1 MQIECRQEHLA
12 RALQIVGRMVG
23 TRGTLPVLGNILLAT
38 DKGRLKVAATDLEL
52 GVQTWIGG
60 KVEKEGSLTVPAR
73 LLIDFV
79 VTNSDPTITL
89 TVKDTTLH
97 LQSERYTANIKG
109 IEASEFPLIPAIKQA
124 DGLTVK
130 AQDLKEAVT
139 QTIFAT
145 AIDETR
151 PVLTGVLL
159 KIEEQAARLVATD
172 SYRLAERVLILTGKH
187 TPLQVI
193 VPARTLQE
201 VARIMTDPTAEIR
214 IFVAENQILFI
225 IGETELI
232 SRLIDGTFPDYE
244 QIIPK
249 QAQTTITLQRGAF
262 AQVMKMASFFARES
276 ANNVALAA
284 TPGGEDV
291 AVTAISPQ
299 IGDAVSRLP
308 AKTTGEPVEI
318 AFNAKF
324 ILDALAVFPTEEI
337 NLELSGKLAPGV
349 LRMPKD
355 SNYLY
360 LIMPLRVDN

>member
-60 KVEKEGSLTVPAR
+60 KVEDEGSLTVPAR

-79 VTNSDPTITL
+79 VTNSDPIITL

-97 LQSERYTANIKG
+97 LQSEHHTASIKG
-109 IEASEFPLIPAIKQA
+109 IEASEFPLIPAIKQT
-124 DGLTVK
+124 DGLIIK

-159 KIEEQAARLVATD
+159 RIEEETARLVATD
-172 SYRLAERVLILTGKH
+172 SYRLAERILKLPGKH

-193 VPARTLQE
+193 VPARTFQE
-201 VARIMTDPTAEIR
+201 VARIITDPAAEIS
-214 IFVAENQILFI
+214 IFVTENQVLFVV
-225 IGETELI
+225 GETELI
-232 SRLIDGTFPDYE
+232 SRLIDGIFPDYE

-249 QAQTTITLQRGAF
+249 EVQTTISLERGSF

-276 ANNVALAA
+276 ANNVQLKAS
-284 TPGGEDV
+284 PGETAV

-299 IGDAVSRLP
+299 IGEDISRLS
-308 AKTTGEPVEI
+308 AIITGEAVEI

-324 ILDALAVFPTEEI
+324 ILDALAIFPTEEI
-337 NLELSGKLAPGV
+337 NLELAGKLTPGV